1 MTPERKEMP
10 MKSEPPDSGYKSAPD
25 SRQHGLWRLGLL
37 VAIIVVFIVLA
48 RVFDIGSRLQELRA
62 WILSLGSLG
71 PLVYIFIYAVAV
83 VLTVPGSFMT
93 VMAGVLFGSALGVA
107 TVSAASTL
115 GASLAF
121 LIARYVARKAITQK
135 FGQNEKFRRL
145 DRLTREHG
153 SIIVAITRLIPLF
166 PFTLLNYGFGL
177 TGVSFWTYVFWSW
190 LCMLPMTVVF
200 VLGADAVTRAA
211 AEGKVPW
218 MLIGVISATIGIIIV
233 LVRQARKKIK
243 EG

>member
-1 MTPERKEMP
+1 
-10 MKSEPPDSGYKSAPD
+10 MKSQQTDSDPISAPD
-25 SRQHGLWRLGLL
+25 FHQHSFWRPGIL
-37 VAIIVVFIVLA
+37 VAMIIIFVILA
-48 RVFDIGSRLQELRA
+48 RVFDIGNRLQELRA
-62 WILSLGSLG
+62 WIVSLGSLG
-71 PLVYIFIYAVAV
+71 PLVFVFIYAVAV
-83 VLTVPGSFMT
+83 VFTVPGSFLT
-93 VMAGVLFGSALGVA
+93 VMAGVLFGSVLGVV
-107 TVSAASTL
+107 TVSAASTI

-145 DRLTREHG
+145 DLMTREHG

-177 TGVSFWTYVFWSW
+177 TGVAFWTYVFWSW

-200 VLGADAVTRAA
+200 VLGADAVARAA
-211 AEGKVPW
+211 SEGRIPW
-218 MLIGVISATIGIIIV
+218 VLIALIAATIGIIIV

-243 EG
+243 GD